1 MTKETENT
9 ETVGER
15 LYPVPALH
23 DVELREL
30 ADRMI
35 MMGMPASKVKG
46 MTVAELAALA
56 QEAARDTEGDT

>member
-1 MTKETENT
+1 MTKDTENT

-30 ADRMI
+30 ADQMI
-35 MMGMPASKVKG
+35 IQGVPESKVKG
-46 MTVAELAALA
+46 MRVADLVALA
-56 QEAARDTEGDT
+56 READRDIEPDT